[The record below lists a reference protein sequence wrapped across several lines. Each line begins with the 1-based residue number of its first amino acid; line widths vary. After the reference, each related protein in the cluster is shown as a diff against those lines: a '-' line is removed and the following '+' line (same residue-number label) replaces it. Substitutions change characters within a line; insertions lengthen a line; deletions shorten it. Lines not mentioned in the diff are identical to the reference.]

1 MEARA
6 VLLRLAELALLLAV
20 FLLLGLLLLAAA
32 VLMPPTAAPSK
43 LFGWTLIAIGVAL
56 AIIGAASIVAG

>member
-1 MEARA
+1 

-20 FLLLGLLLLAAA
+20 FLLLGFLLLAAA
-32 VLMPPTAAPSK
+32 VLMPPAAPSK

-56 AIIGAASIVAG
+56 AIIGAASMMAA